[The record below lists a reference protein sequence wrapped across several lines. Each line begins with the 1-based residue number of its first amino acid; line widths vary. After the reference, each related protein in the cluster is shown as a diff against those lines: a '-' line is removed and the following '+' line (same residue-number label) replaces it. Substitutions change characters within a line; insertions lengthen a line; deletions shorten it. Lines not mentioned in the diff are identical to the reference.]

1 MKLFV
6 SSQIGHH
13 RVTVRKDGDVIFDG
27 LYFGL
32 TFAADE
38 WDEIV
43 EWVADVRPKLKQLEA
58 K

>member
-1 MKLFV
+1 MKMFV

-13 RVTVRKDGDVIFDG
+13 RVTVRKDGDVIIDG
-27 LYFGL
+27 MFFGL
-32 TFAADE
+32 TFKANE

-43 EWVADVRPKLKQLEA
+43 EWVTDVRPKLKALEA